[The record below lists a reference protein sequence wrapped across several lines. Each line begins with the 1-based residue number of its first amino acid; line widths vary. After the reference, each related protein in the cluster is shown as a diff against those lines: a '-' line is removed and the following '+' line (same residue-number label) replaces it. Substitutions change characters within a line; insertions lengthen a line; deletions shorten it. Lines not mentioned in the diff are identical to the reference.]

1 MGEVQFSIMQKYGK
15 SIALIGGFVGAVMVI
30 GTGVYVI
37 NQAKVNSS
45 PENTVTP
52 PASITSVTGLGRIE
66 PLSEVIKVAPN
77 PSMAGARVKTL
88 LVKEGD
94 FLRKGD
100 IIAYTSDY
108 DLKQAELER
117 AKKELQ
123 VAQANLNIVKAGAK
137 QGTINAQQ
145 ATIAQLQAEL
155 EGAIASDQAKLDR
168 LQAQLKSETLEKQAT
183 INRLQAEKNNA
194 QAEFNR
200 YEKLA
205 TEGVISDSELDN
217 RALTLDTSKQRYQ
230 EAIAIYDKT
239 VSTLTEEIKETQAD
253 ATQRANSLRKRIA
266 SAEATLNEISE
277 IRAVDV
283 AKAQTEVESAIA
295 LINQIEVD
303 LELTMIKA
311 PIDGEIIDIKAY
323 GGENIS
329 SEEGIVEM
337 GDTQQMVV
345 IGEIYESDIS
355 KVKLGQETEIKSEN
369 NSFDGKVKGKVIEI
383 SNKIGKKDVLE
394 TDPAANVDARVIEV
408 KIAVNPE
415 DNNKIKNLIYS
426 QVIVNIAVS
435 QE

>member
-1 MGEVQFSIMQKYGK
+1 MEEVQISIMQKYGK
-15 SIALIGGFVGAVMVI
+15 SIATMSGFVGALMVI

-37 NQAKVNSS
+37 NRAKVNSS
-45 PENTVTP
+45 SDNTVTQ
-52 PASITSVTGLGRIE
+52 PAIIASVTGLGRIE

-88 LVKEGD
+88 LVKKGD

-123 VAQANLNIVKAGAK
+123 VAQANLNIVQAGAK
-137 QGTINAQQ
+137 QGTINAQK

-200 YEKLA
+200 YQKLA
-205 TEGVISDSELDN
+205 TEGVISDSELDS
-217 RALTLDTSKQRYQ
+217 RALTLDTAKQRYQ

-239 VSTLTEEIKETQAD
+239 VSTLTEEIKQAQAD
-253 ATQRANSLRKRIA
+253 ASQRANSLRKQIA
-266 SAEATLNEISE
+266 SAKATLNEISE
-277 IRAVDV
+277 IRQVDV
-283 AKAQTEVESAIA
+283 AKAQAEVENAIA
-295 LINQIEVD
+295 LVNQAEID
-303 LELTMIKA
+303 LELTIIKA

-337 GDTQQMVV
+337 GNTQQMVV
-345 IGEIYESDIS
+345 IAEIYESDIS
-355 KVKLGQETEIKSEN
+355 NVKLGQETEINSEN
-369 NSFDGKVKGKVIEI
+369 NSFEGKVKGKVIEI

-394 TDPAANVDARVIEV
+394 TDPAANIDARVVEV

-426 QVIVNIAVS
+426 QVIVNILL
-435 QE
+435 